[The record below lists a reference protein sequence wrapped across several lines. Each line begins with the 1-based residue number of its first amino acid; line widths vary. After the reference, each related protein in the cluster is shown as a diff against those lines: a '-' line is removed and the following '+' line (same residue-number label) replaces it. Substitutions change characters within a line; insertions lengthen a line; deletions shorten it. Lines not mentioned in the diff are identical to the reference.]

1 MQRHWRLQW
10 YAPGLL
16 AAALTGCGPGHGMTL
31 GRVQGK
37 VSFKGEPVKFG
48 TVSFVPDA
56 SKGTDGPIATGTIK
70 SDGTY
75 ILSTDEGG
83 DGALVGHHKVSVVCL
98 DPTPVTK
105 AGDQPLPTPDAAP
118 LEFMKNRA
126 KALDQA
132 RRVPSRKA
140 AAEAA
145 AQGDT
150 FTDRGGRTYRYV
162 VPKKLGVPEESGLE
176 VDVARGSNTI
186 NFEIAEDGTVRIV
199 K

>member
-1 MQRHWRLQW
+1 
-10 YAPGLL
+10 
-16 AAALTGCGPGHGMTL
+16 MTL

-37 VSFKGEPVKFG
+37 VTYKGEPLKYG

-70 SDGTY
+70 EDGTY

-83 DGALVGHHKVSVVCL
+83 DGALVGHHKVSVVGL
-98 DPTPVTK
+98 DPTPISKDQEK
-105 AGDQPLPTPDAAP
+105 APPTPQESP
-118 LEFMKNRA
+118 LEFLKGRA
-126 KALDQA
+126 KGAQQP
-132 RRVPSRKA
+132 RRAPKKA
-140 AAEAA
+140 EGADATAKP
-145 AQGDT
+145 GDT

-186 NFEIAEDGTVRIV
+186 NFEISEDGTARIV

>member
-1 MQRHWRLQW
+1 MQKRWRLPW

-16 AAALTGCGPGHGMTL
+16 AAALVGCGPGHGMTL

-37 VSFKGEPVKFG
+37 VTSKGEPVKFG

-56 SKGTDGPIATGTIK
+56 SKGTSGPIATGTIK

-75 ILSTDEGG
+75 ILSTDEAG
-83 DGALVGHHKVSVVCL
+83 DGALVGHHKISVVGL

-105 AGDQPLPTPDAAP
+105 DGDKPLPTPDASP

-126 KALDQA
+126 KAVDQA
-132 RRVPSRKA
+132 RRAPRHK
-140 AAEAA
+140 AEAEA
-145 AQGDT
+145 PGDT
-150 FTDRGGRTYRYV
+150 FSDRGGRVYRYV
-162 VPKKLGVPEESGLE
+162 TPKKLGVPEESGLE

-186 NFEIAEDGTVRIV
+186 NIEVAEDGTARIV

>member
-1 MQRHWRLQW
+1 MQKRWRLPW

-16 AAALTGCGPGHGMTL
+16 AAALAGCGPGHGMTL

-37 VSFKGEPVKFG
+37 VTYKGEPVKFG

-56 SKGTDGPIATGTIK
+56 SKGSDGPIATGTIK

-83 DGALVGHHKVSVVCL
+83 DGALVGHHKISVVGL

-105 AGDQPLPTPDAAP
+105 DGDKPLPTPDQAP

-126 KALDQA
+126 KALDQS
-132 RRVPSRKA
+132 RRPPPRKA
-140 AAEAA
+140 GAEAT
-145 AQGDT
+145 GDT
-150 FTDRGGRTYRYV
+150 FSDRGGRAYRYV
-162 VPKKLGVPEESGLE
+162 TPKKLGVPEESGLE
-176 VDVARGSNTI
+176 VDVASGSNTI
-186 NFEIAEDGTVRIV
+186 DIEVAEDGTARIV